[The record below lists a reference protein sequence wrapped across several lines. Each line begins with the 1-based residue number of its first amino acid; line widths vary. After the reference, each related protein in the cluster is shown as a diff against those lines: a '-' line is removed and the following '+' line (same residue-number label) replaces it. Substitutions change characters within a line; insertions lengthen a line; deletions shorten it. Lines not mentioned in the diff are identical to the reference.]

1 MGTVV
6 TRICALMIFNWIHRG
21 GHLLVTVSKVT
32 CIDGHVCF
40 HFITPLMTSNA
51 FRKVFIISC
60 LLKTYYVFYA
70 GFYWFLSLSLSLC
83 LQSRLLFSQNVYL
96 LYIPA
101 LFAVWKIEIS
111 NVAKWL

>member
-6 TRICALMIFNWIHRG
+6 TRICTLMIFNWIHRG

-70 GFYWFLSLSLSLC
+70 GFYWFLSLSLSVFTKQTSILTKC
-83 LQSRLLFSQNVYL
+83 LFT
-96 LYIPA
+96 LYTSLICC
-101 LFAVWKIEIS
+101 VEDRD
-111 NVAKWL
+111 